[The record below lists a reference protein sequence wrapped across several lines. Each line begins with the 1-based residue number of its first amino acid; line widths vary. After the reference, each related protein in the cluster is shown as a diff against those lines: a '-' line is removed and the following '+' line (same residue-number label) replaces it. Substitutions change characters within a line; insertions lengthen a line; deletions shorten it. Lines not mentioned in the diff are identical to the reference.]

1 MAKRPTVTPGP
12 IAIVAHTHPA
22 ITKGGAE
29 IAAYALYEGLK
40 RLGIETIFI
49 AACLAEDR
57 NRFRPASAD
66 EYALITERTHYDDF
80 YTISAPETT
89 RQLLAILAHRR
100 VHLVNFHHHINIG
113 LNSFRALSMLT
124 QIPFFV
130 TFHEFTAIC
139 ANQGQM
145 VTRPARRLC
154 AQATPIA
161 CATCFPERPPEQF
174 QLRRHFMLNSLR
186 LAAGYIAPSQFLA
199 DRFIAWGLP
208 AAKFAIIENGLRAL
222 PPQPAPPLPHTRE
235 KPWIIGTF
243 GQITPNKGID
253 TVLDALDLIAD
264 QPALARRLRL
274 RIHGGLSGQSAD
286 FTARFE
292 TAIATHDFA
301 TYEGPYAN
309 DDIFDL
315 MAKCDFVLVPS
326 TWWENSPVVI
336 QEAFATGRPVICT
349 GIGGLAEKV
358 PPGTAGLHFRR
369 NDPVDLVRA
378 LAEAADTRIYK
389 SLCAGLPSA
398 YDTITMAQ
406 AYLAAFRQGRKEAVL
421 F

>member
-1 MAKRPTVTPGP
+1 MAKPRQGP
-12 IAIVAHTHPA
+12 RGSIAIVAHTHPS
-22 ITKGGAE
+22 ITRGGAE

-40 RLGIETIFI
+40 RLGIEAIFL

-57 NRFRPASAD
+57 ARFRPASPD
-66 EYALITERTHYDDF
+66 EYALITERTRYDDF

-89 RQLLAILAHRR
+89 RQLLAILAERR
-100 VHLVNFHHHINIG
+100 CRLVNFHHHINIG
-113 LNSFRALSMLT
+113 LNSFRALAMLT
-124 QIPFFV
+124 EIPFFV

-154 AQATPIA
+154 EQATPIA

-174 QLRRHFMLNSLR
+174 QLRRHFMLNSL
-186 LAAGYIAPSQFLA
+186 LQAAGYIAPSHFLA

-208 AAKFAIIENGLRAL
+208 AAKFSIIENGLRTL
-222 PPQPAPPLPHTRE
+222 PPRRAAVRARTRE
-235 KPWIIGTF
+235 TPWIVGTF
-243 GQITPNKGID
+243 GQITPYKGID

-264 QPALARRLRL
+264 QPVLARRLRL
-274 RIHGGLSGQSAD
+274 RIHGGLSGQPPD
-286 FTARFE
+286 FIARFD
-292 TAIATHDFA
+292 TAIATHDFV

-336 QEAFATGRPVICT
+336 QEAFASGRPVICT

-358 PPGTAGLHFRR
+358 PATAGLHFRR
-369 NDPVDLVRA
+369 NDAADLVRA
-378 LAEAADTRIYK
+378 LAEATDARTYNN
-389 SLCAGLPSA
+389 LCAGLPSPPDKA
-398 YDTITMAQ
+398 SVAE
-406 AYLAAFRQGRKEAVL
+406 AYLAAFRQGKKEALL